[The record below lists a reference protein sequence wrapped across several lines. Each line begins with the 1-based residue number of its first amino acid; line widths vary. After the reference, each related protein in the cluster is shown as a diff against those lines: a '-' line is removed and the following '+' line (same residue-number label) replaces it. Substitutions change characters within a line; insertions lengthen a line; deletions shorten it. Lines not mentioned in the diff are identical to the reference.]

1 MKRFRIKLLLLFIG
15 LLLGKNMNAQVSAS
29 LDEFSIKPGET
40 KEVNVYLTNGDID
53 ITDFEGYIALPKGFS
68 FVAAYDN
75 NSYAKM
81 TGRETAGQALTAEIQ
96 TDGRLLFGIYQM
108 TGTTGFSGKE
118 GSVVAFT
125 IKADENINLGS
136 YTLKMDDGLAVTIE
150 AVSYDTPCSSTI
162 TVYKLFDVN
171 VSSNNTT
178 WGNVT
183 GGGKELMPNTSVT
196 LTATPVEGY
205 KFVNWTFGETEL
217 SKENPYT
224 FNVNDDTNIVGNF
237 AINQYTMTFVP
248 GNGEENIVKTQD
260 YGTELT
266 APDNLKREGYTFN
279 GWDSEVPQTVPAS
292 DKTFTAQWT
301 STVYTIT
308 YTLDGGKTETENPT
322 SYTIESKEITL
333 NNPAKEGY
341 TFMGWTGTGLK
352 QATSEVTI
360 PQGSTGNRSYTA
372 TWKVIEVNPIE
383 DEAVV
388 DFSTLSD
395 ETLQNNVVND
405 VYYNLDGSAYDS
417 TDESVVIGQSTDMQQ
432 INDKSPG
439 SNDICSKFKGLIIK
453 VGTGNGSITVNT
465 MTSGNAALAIQI
477 GNNTPTIAQKTDKG
491 DVTVGYEATE
501 DTYVYIYSTISNN
514 NTNSI
519 KNLSIASTEDFV
531 KIYNITVIPGTTG
544 INIIRGFDNADIETI
559 YDLNGRKLH
568 AAPTKGG
575 IYIIN
580 GKKVVQ

>member
-1 MKRFRIKLLLLFIG
+1 MKIFRTKLLLLFIG

-279 GWDSEVPQTVPAS
+279 GWDSEVPQTVPAN

-383 DEAVV
+383 NEAVV

-544 INIIRGFDNADIETI
+544 INKIRGFDNADIETI

-580 GKKVVQ
+580 RKKVVQ

>member
-1 MKRFRIKLLLLFIG
+1 MG
-15 LLLGKNMNAQVSAS
+15 ATVTAPEN
-29 LDEFSIKPGET
+29 PT
-40 KEVNVYLTNGDID
+40 KEGYTFTGWNPTLATEMPANDLT
-53 ITDFEGYIALPKGFS
+53 Y
-68 FVAAYDN
+68 
-75 NSYAKM
+75 
-81 TGRETAGQALTAEIQ
+81 
-96 TDGRLLFGIYQM
+96 
-108 TGTTGFSGKE
+108 
-118 GSVVAFT
+118 
-125 IKADENINLGS
+125 
-136 YTLKMDDGLAVTIE
+136 
-150 AVSYDTPCSSTI
+150 
-162 TVYKLFDVN
+162 
-171 VSSNNTT
+171 
-178 WGNVT
+178 
-183 GGGKELMPNTSVT
+183 
-196 LTATPVEGY
+196 TATWKV
-205 KFVNWTFGETEL
+205 
-217 SKENPYT
+217 
-224 FNVNDDTNIVGNF
+224 
-237 AINQYTMTFVP
+237 NQYTMTFVP

-383 DEAVV
+383 DKAVI

-432 INDKSPG
+432 INDKRPG

-544 INIIRGFDNADIETI
+544 INIIRGIDNADIETI

-580 GKKVVQ
+580 GKKVIQ

>member
-1 MKRFRIKLLLLFIG
+1 MKRFRTKLLLLFIG

-125 IKADENINLGS
+125 IKADENINLGN

-514 NTNSI
+514 TNSI

>member
-1 MKRFRIKLLLLFIG
+1 MKRFRTKLLLLFIG

-96 TDGRLLFGIYQM
+96 KDGRLLFGIYQM

-405 VYYNLDGSAYDS
+405 VYYNLDGNAYDS

>member
-1 MKRFRIKLLLLFIG
+1 
-15 LLLGKNMNAQVSAS
+15 MNAQVSAS
-29 LDEFSIKPGET
+29 LDAFSIKPGET

-205 KFVNWTFGETEL
+205 KFVNWTSGETEL

-501 DTYVYIYSTISNN
+501 DTYVYIYSTISNYFHYPCNFILRTIN
-514 NTNSI
+514 NRC
-519 KNLSIASTEDFV
+519 F
-531 KIYNITVIPGTTG
+531 
-544 INIIRGFDNADIETI
+544 
-559 YDLNGRKLH
+559 
-568 AAPTKGG
+568 
-575 IYIIN
+575 
-580 GKKVVQ
+580 

>member
-1 MKRFRIKLLLLFIG
+1 MKRFRTKLLLLFIG

-341 TFMGWTGTGLK
+341 TFMGW
-352 QATSEVTI
+352 
-360 PQGSTGNRSYTA
+360 
-372 TWKVIEVNPIE
+372 
-383 DEAVV
+383 
-388 DFSTLSD
+388 
-395 ETLQNNVVND
+395 
-405 VYYNLDGSAYDS
+405 
-417 TDESVVIGQSTDMQQ
+417 
-432 INDKSPG
+432 
-439 SNDICSKFKGLIIK
+439 
-453 VGTGNGSITVNT
+453 
-465 MTSGNAALAIQI
+465 
-477 GNNTPTIAQKTDKG
+477 
-491 DVTVGYEATE
+491 
-501 DTYVYIYSTISNN
+501 
-514 NTNSI
+514 
-519 KNLSIASTEDFV
+519 
-531 KIYNITVIPGTTG
+531 
-544 INIIRGFDNADIETI
+544 
-559 YDLNGRKLH
+559 
-568 AAPTKGG
+568 
-575 IYIIN
+575 
-580 GKKVVQ
+580 

>member
-1 MKRFRIKLLLLFIG
+1 MKRFRTKLLLLFIG

-125 IKADENINLGS
+125 IKADENINLGN

-322 SYTIESKEITL
+322 NYTIESKEITL

-519 KNLSIASTEDFV
+519 KDLSIASTEDFV

>member
-1 MKRFRIKLLLLFIG
+1 MKRFRTKLLLLFIG

-125 IKADENINLGS
+125 IKADENINLGN

-417 TDESVVIGQSTDMQQ
+417 TDESIVIGQSTDMQQ

-514 NTNSI
+514 TNSI

>member
-1 MKRFRIKLLLLFIG
+1 MKRFRTKLLLLFIG

-40 KEVNVYLTNGDID
+40 KEVNVYLNNGDID

-308 YTLDGGKTETENPT
+308 YSLDGGKTETENPT

-432 INDKSPG
+432 INDKRPG

-544 INIIRGFDNADIETI
+544 INITRGFDNADIETI